1 MIKPLAILILAH
13 LLADFILQPASL
25 IALKQSKH
33 HPRKF
38 WNSGVF
44 RHSLVHLAA
53 STALLGLWG
62 LWNWRAL
69 LASLCIFA
77 AHYLIDRFKFMW
89 KFNSTWVF
97 ILDQLLHCA
106 AIYLILLAFGLAA
119 APLPLV
125 GLALSFGQHSLPL
138 SLSGK
143 IALGAICVIG
153 LVWVSGHLVKNI
165 LGSLRL
171 RPFESLKKPAGD
183 NASSPETSRTAAQG
197 ETPEAQPVEP
207 STGMYIGY
215 LERLLV
221 GVFMVSGIYTG
232 LGLLGTLKTL
242 ARFKQLE
249 NREITEYFILGTML
263 SMLLGMLFG
272 ALLRFIILY

>member
-1 MIKPLAILILAH
+1 MIKPLAVLILAH

-25 IALKQSKH
+25 IALKQSRNT
-33 HPRKF
+33 PRKF

-44 RHSLVHLAA
+44 WHSVVHLAV
-53 STALLGLWG
+53 STALLVLWG
-62 LWNWRAL
+62 LWTKSAL
-69 LASLCIFA
+69 LAVVCIFA
-77 AHYLIDRFKFMW
+77 AHYLIDRFKFLW
-89 KFNSTWVF
+89 KPGTWVF
-97 ILDQLLHCA
+97 LLDQVLHIVC
-106 AIYLILLAFGLAA
+106 IYLILLAFGLAA
-119 APLPLV
+119 SPVPLV
-125 GLALSFGQHSLPL
+125 GLAVSFGQHNLPL
-138 SLSGK
+138 SLSSK
-143 IALGAICVIG
+143 LALGAMCVIG

-171 RPFESLKKPAGD
+171 RSFDSLKKPAGE
-183 NASSPETSRTAAQG
+183 NSAAGLEKLPMLAEDKNGQ
-197 ETPEAQPVEP
+197 PAEA

-272 ALLRFIILY
+272 ALLRFIIFY

>member
-1 MIKPLAILILAH
+1 MVKPLAVLILAH

-25 IALKQSKH
+25 IALKQSRNT
-33 HPRKF
+33 PRKF

-44 RHSLVHLAA
+44 WHSVVHLAV
-53 STALLGLWG
+53 STALLVLWG
-62 LWNWRAL
+62 LWTKSAL
-69 LASLCIFA
+69 LAVVCIFA
-77 AHYLIDRFKFMW
+77 AHYLIDRFKFLW
-89 KFNSTWVF
+89 KPGTWVF
-97 ILDQLLHCA
+97 ILDQVLHIVC
-106 AIYLILLAFGLAA
+106 IYLILLAFGLAA
-119 APLPLV
+119 SPVPLV
-125 GLALSFGQHSLPL
+125 GLAVSFGQHNLPL
-138 SLSGK
+138 SLSSK
-143 IALGAICVIG
+143 LALGAMCVIG

-171 RPFESLKKPAGD
+171 RSFDSLKKPAGE
-183 NASSPETSRTAAQG
+183 NSAAGLEKLPTLAEDKNGQ
-197 ETPEAQPVEP
+197 PAEA

>member
-1 MIKPLAILILAH
+1 MIKPLAVLILAH

-25 IALKQSKH
+25 IALKQRKNQA
-33 HPRKF
+33 RKF

-44 RHSLVHLAA
+44 WHSVVHLAV
-53 STALLGLWG
+53 STALLVLWG
-62 LWNWRAL
+62 LWNWRYL
-69 LASLCIFA
+69 LAVVCIFA
-77 AHYLIDRFKFMW
+77 VHYLIDRFKFLW
-89 KFNSTWVF
+89 KMPGTWVF
-97 ILDQLLHCA
+97 ILDQALHFAC
-106 AIYLILLAFGLAA
+106 IYSVLLAFELAA
-119 APLPLV
+119 APVPLI
-125 GLALSFGQHSLPL
+125 GLAVSFGQHSLEL
-138 SLSGK
+138 SLSSK
-143 IALGAICVIG
+143 LALGAMCVIG

-171 RPFESLKKPAGD
+171 RSFESLKKPTGENSSA
-183 NASSPETSRTAAQG
+183 SPENQPTLTEDKDDRSA
-197 ETPEAQPVEP
+197 EA

-263 SMLLGMLFG
+263 SMLLGMLLG
-272 ALLRFIILY
+272 ALLRFVVFY

>member
-25 IALKQSKH
+25 IALKQSRNQ
-33 HPRKF
+33 PRKL

-44 RHSLVHLAA
+44 WHSMVHLAV
-53 STALLGLWG
+53 STLLLVLWG
-62 LWNWRAL
+62 LWNWQYL
-69 LASLCIFA
+69 LAVVCIFA
-77 AHYLIDRFKFMW
+77 AHYLIDRFKFLW
-89 KFNSTWVF
+89 KMPGTWVF
-97 ILDQLLHCA
+97 ILDQVLHFVC
-106 AIYLILLAFGLAA
+106 IYLILLAFGLAA
-119 APLPLV
+119 SPVPLV
-125 GLALSFGQHSLPL
+125 GLAVSFGQHGLPL
-138 SLSGK
+138 SLASK
-143 IALGAICVIG
+143 LALGAMGVIG

-171 RPFESLKKPAGD
+171 RSFDSLKKPAGD
-183 NASSPETSRTAAQG
+183 NSAASSEKQPALAADKNGQ
-197 ETPEAQPVEP
+197 PAEA

-249 NREITEYFILGTML
+249 NREVTEYFILGTML

-272 ALLRFIILY
+272 ALLRFVIFY

>member
-1 MIKPLAILILAH
+1 MIKPLAVLILAH

-25 IALKQSKH
+25 IALKQSNNK
-33 HPRKF
+33 PRKF

-44 RHSLVHLAA
+44 WHSVVHLAV
-53 STALLGLWG
+53 STALLVLWG
-62 LWNWRAL
+62 LWTKSAL
-69 LASLCIFA
+69 FAVVCIFA
-77 AHYLIDRFKFMW
+77 AHYLIDRFKFLW
-89 KFNSTWVF
+89 KPGTWVF
-97 ILDQLLHCA
+97 ILDQVLHIVC
-106 AIYLILLAFGLAA
+106 IYLILLAFGLAA
-119 APLPLV
+119 SPVPLV
-125 GLALSFGQHSLPL
+125 GLAVSFGQHNLTL
-138 SLSGK
+138 SLSSK
-143 IALGAICVIG
+143 LALGAMCVIG

-171 RPFESLKKPAGD
+171 RSFDSLKKPAGE
-183 NASSPETSRTAAQG
+183 NSAAGLEKLPTLAEDKNGQ
-197 ETPEAQPVEP
+197 PAEA

-272 ALLRFIILY
+272 ALLRFIIFY

>member
-1 MIKPLAILILAH
+1 MAVLILAH

-25 IALKQSKH
+25 IALKQSRNT
-33 HPRKF
+33 PRKF

-44 RHSLVHLAA
+44 WHSVVHLAV
-53 STALLGLWG
+53 STALLVLWG
-62 LWNWRAL
+62 LWTKSAL
-69 LASLCIFA
+69 LAVVCIFA
-77 AHYLIDRFKFMW
+77 AHYLIDRFKFLW
-89 KFNSTWVF
+89 KPGTWVF
-97 ILDQLLHCA
+97 ILDQVLHIVC
-106 AIYLILLAFGLAA
+106 IYLILLAFGLAA
-119 APLPLV
+119 SPVPLV
-125 GLALSFGQHSLPL
+125 GLAVSFGQHNLPL
-138 SLSGK
+138 SLSSK
-143 IALGAICVIG
+143 LALGAMCVIG

-171 RPFESLKKPAGD
+171 RSFDSLKKPAGE
-183 NASSPETSRTAAQG
+183 NSAAGLEKLPTFAEDKNGQ
-197 ETPEAQPVEP
+197 PAEA

>member
-1 MIKPLAILILAH
+1 MIKPLAVLILAH

-25 IALKQSKH
+25 IALKQSRH
-33 HPRKF
+33 TPRKF

-44 RHSLVHLAA
+44 WHSVVHLAV
-53 STALLGLWG
+53 STALLVLWG
-62 LWNWRAL
+62 LWTKSAL
-69 LASLCIFA
+69 LAVVCIFA
-77 AHYLIDRFKFMW
+77 AHYLIDRFKFLW
-89 KFNSTWVF
+89 KPGTWVF
-97 ILDQLLHCA
+97 ILDQVLHIVC
-106 AIYLILLAFGLAA
+106 IYLILLAFGLAA
-119 APLPLV
+119 SPVPLV
-125 GLALSFGQHSLPL
+125 GLAVSFGQHNLPL
-138 SLSGK
+138 SLSSK
-143 IALGAICVIG
+143 LALGAMCVIG

-171 RPFESLKKPAGD
+171 RSFDSLKKPAGE
-183 NASSPETSRTAAQG
+183 NSAAGFEKLPTLAEDKNGQ
-197 ETPEAQPVEP
+197 PAEA

>member
-25 IALKQSKH
+25 IALKQNKNR
-33 HPRKF
+33 PPKF
-38 WNSGVF
+38 WNSGIF
-44 RHSLVHLAA
+44 WHSVVHLAV
-53 STALLGLWG
+53 STALLVLWG
-62 LWNWRAL
+62 LWGWQAG
-69 LASLCIFA
+69 LAVLCIFT
-77 AHYLIDRFKFMW
+77 AHYLIDRFKFLW
-89 KFNSTWVF
+89 KFQGTWVF
-97 ILDQLLHCA
+97 ILDQALHFL

-119 APLPLV
+119 GPIPLV
-125 GLALSFGQHSLPL
+125 GLAVSFGQHSLPL
-138 SLSGK
+138 SLSNK
-143 IALGAICVIG
+143 LALGAICVIG

-171 RPFESLKKPAGD
+171 RSFESLKKAELENSAAPEPG
-183 NASSPETSRTAAQG
+183 NSPTQTEIRD
-197 ETPEAQPVEP
+197 AQPAEA
-207 STGMYIGY
+207 STGLYIGY

-249 NREITEYFILGTML
+249 NREVTEYFILGTML

-272 ALLRFIILY
+272 ALLRFIVLY

>member
-1 MIKPLAILILAH
+1 MGLVDQKRAACR
-13 LLADFILQPASL
+13 SL
-25 IALKQSKH
+25 H
-33 HPRKF
+33 
-38 WNSGVF
+38 
-44 RHSLVHLAA
+44 
-53 STALLGLWG
+53 
-62 LWNWRAL
+62 
-69 LASLCIFA
+69 FA
-77 AHYLIDRFKFMW
+77 AHYLIDRFKFLW
-89 KFNSTWVF
+89 KPGTWVF
-97 ILDQLLHCA
+97 ILDQVLHIVC
-106 AIYLILLAFGLAA
+106 IYLILLAFGLAA
-119 APLPLV
+119 SPVPLV
-125 GLALSFGQHSLPL
+125 GLAVSFGQHSLPL
-138 SLSGK
+138 SLSSK
-143 IALGAICVIG
+143 LALGAMCVIG

-171 RPFESLKKPAGD
+171 RSFDSLKKPAGE
-183 NASSPETSRTAAQG
+183 NSAAGLEKLPTFAEDKNGQ
-197 ETPEAQPVEP
+197 PAEA

-263 SMLLGMLFG
+263 SMLLGMQFG

>member
-1 MIKPLAILILAH
+1 MIKPLAVLILAH

-25 IALKQSKH
+25 IALKQSRNT
-33 HPRKF
+33 PRKF

-44 RHSLVHLAA
+44 WHSLVHLAV
-53 STALLGLWG
+53 STTLLVLWG
-62 LWNWRAL
+62 LWTKSAL
-69 LASLCIFA
+69 LAVVCIFA
-77 AHYLIDRFKFMW
+77 AHYLIDRFKFLW
-89 KFNSTWVF
+89 KPGTWVF
-97 ILDQLLHCA
+97 ILDQVLHIVC
-106 AIYLILLAFGLAA
+106 IYLILLAFGLAA
-119 APLPLV
+119 SPVPLV
-125 GLALSFGQHSLPL
+125 GLAVSFGQHNLPL
-138 SLSGK
+138 SLSSK
-143 IALGAICVIG
+143 LALGAMCVIG

-171 RPFESLKKPAGD
+171 RSFDSLKKPAGE
-183 NASSPETSRTAAQG
+183 NSAAGLEKLPTLAEDKNGQ
-197 ETPEAQPVEP
+197 PAEA

-272 ALLRFIILY
+272 ALLRFIIFY

>member
-1 MIKPLAILILAH
+1 MVKPLAVLILAH

-25 IALKQSKH
+25 IALKQSNNK
-33 HPRKF
+33 PRKF
-38 WNSGVF
+38 WNNGVF
-44 RHSLVHLAA
+44 WHSLVHLAV
-53 STALLGLWG
+53 STALLVLWG
-62 LWNWRAL
+62 LWTKSAL
-69 LASLCIFA
+69 LAVVCIFA
-77 AHYLIDRFKFMW
+77 AHYLIDRFKFLW
-89 KFNSTWVF
+89 KPGTWVF
-97 ILDQLLHCA
+97 ILDQVLHIVC
-106 AIYLILLAFGLAA
+106 IYLILLAFGLAA
-119 APLPLV
+119 SPVPLV
-125 GLALSFGQHSLPL
+125 GLAVSFGQRSLPL
-138 SLSGK
+138 SLSSK
-143 IALGAICVIG
+143 LALGAMCVIG

-171 RPFESLKKPAGD
+171 RSFDSLKKPAGE
-183 NASSPETSRTAAQG
+183 NSAAGLEKLPTFAEDKNGQ
-197 ETPEAQPVEP
+197 PAEA

>member
-1 MIKPLAILILAH
+1 MVKPLAVLILAH

-25 IALKQSKH
+25 IALKQSNNK
-33 HPRKF
+33 PRKF
-38 WNSGVF
+38 WTNGVF
-44 RHSLVHLAA
+44 WHSLVHLAV
-53 STALLGLWG
+53 STALLVLWG
-62 LWNWRAL
+62 LWTKSAL
-69 LASLCIFA
+69 LAVVCIFA
-77 AHYLIDRFKFMW
+77 AHYLIDRFKFLW
-89 KFNSTWVF
+89 KPGTWVF
-97 ILDQLLHCA
+97 ILDQVLHIVC
-106 AIYLILLAFGLAA
+106 IYLILLAFGLAA
-119 APLPLV
+119 SPVPLV
-125 GLALSFGQHSLPL
+125 GLAVSFGQRSLPL
-138 SLSGK
+138 SLSSK
-143 IALGAICVIG
+143 LALGAMCVIG

-171 RPFESLKKPAGD
+171 RSFDSLKKPAGE
-183 NASSPETSRTAAQG
+183 NSAAGLEKLPTLAEDKNGQ
-197 ETPEAQPVEP
+197 PAEA

>member
-1 MIKPLAILILAH
+1 MVKPLAVLILAH

-25 IALKQSKH
+25 IALKQSRNT
-33 HPRKF
+33 PRKF

-44 RHSLVHLAA
+44 WHSVVHLAV
-53 STALLGLWG
+53 STALLVLWG
-62 LWNWRAL
+62 LWTKSAL
-69 LASLCIFA
+69 LAVVCIFA
-77 AHYLIDRFKFMW
+77 AHYLIDRFKFLW
-89 KFNSTWVF
+89 KPGTWVF
-97 ILDQLLHCA
+97 ILDQVLHIVC
-106 AIYLILLAFGLAA
+106 IYLILLAFGLAA
-119 APLPLV
+119 SPIPLV
-125 GLALSFGQHSLPL
+125 GLAVSFGQHNLPL
-138 SLSGK
+138 SLSSK
-143 IALGAICVIG
+143 LALGAMCVIG

-171 RPFESLKKPAGD
+171 RSFDSLKKPAGENSAAPQPGKLPGQGD
-183 NASSPETSRTAAQG
+183 NNEGLPA
-197 ETPEAQPVEP
+197 EA

>member
-1 MIKPLAILILAH
+1 MVKPLAVLILAH

-25 IALKQSKH
+25 IALKQSRNT
-33 HPRKF
+33 PRKF

-44 RHSLVHLAA
+44 WHSVVHLAV
-53 STALLGLWG
+53 STALLVLWG
-62 LWNWRAL
+62 LWTKSAL
-69 LASLCIFA
+69 LAVVCIFA
-77 AHYLIDRFKFMW
+77 AHYLIDRFKFLW
-89 KFNSTWVF
+89 KPGTWVF
-97 ILDQLLHCA
+97 ILDQVLHIVC
-106 AIYLILLAFGLAA
+106 IYLILLAFGLAA
-119 APLPLV
+119 SPVPLV
-125 GLALSFGQHSLPL
+125 GLAVSFGQHSLPL
-138 SLSGK
+138 SLSSK
-143 IALGAICVIG
+143 LALGAMCVIG

-171 RPFESLKKPAGD
+171 RSFDSLKKPAGE
-183 NASSPETSRTAAQG
+183 NSAAGLEKLPTLAEDKNGQ
-197 ETPEAQPVEP
+197 PAEA